1 MRTPGINDLSVAS
14 PAKDSEAEAQ
24 LASALGQADL
34 ARALDRLY
42 ETYAPS
48 VERWVRRLAG
58 PSADVEDLMHD
69 VFVVAVRRRS
79 EFRGEGKLSTWL
91 FRITEHIVRKRRSRD
106 RMRGLLRLR
115 YQNSVLPVQAPSLT
129 PLEELERQ
137 QRCAHL
143 YAALDRLP
151 DKYRTVSILYDIDE
165 LSANEVAQ
173 LLGIHANVVWVRVHR
188 ARAMLHAQLNGK
200 QDRREGT
207 P

>member
-1 MRTPGINDLSVAS
+1 MTKAN
-14 PAKDSEAEAQ
+14 PAKTPEAEAL
-24 LASALGQADL
+24 LASGLAQADL

-42 ETYAPS
+42 ETYAAS

-58 PSADVEDLMHD
+58 PNADVEDLMHD
-69 VFVVAVRRRS
+69 VFVVAVRRRG

-115 YQNSVLPVQAPSLT
+115 YQTRVVPVQAPSPT

-137 QRCAHL
+137 QRCAQL

-151 DKYRTVSILYDIDE
+151 DKYRTISILYDIDG

-173 LLGIHANVVWVRVHR
+173 LLGIHTNAVWVRVHR
-188 ARAMLHAQLNGK
+188 ARAILHAQLNGK
-200 QDRREGT
+200 QDQREEE